1 MMEPRGTFFTVE
13 SRMFISWYVFFFSSR
28 CLIVEDNIQL
38 DKYYA
43 SLLGATSS
51 KWNDVSFSDSEGH
64 GEGVDDAQ
72 NQPSLAIAE
81 EKDIEK
87 IVTDLAKEIDET
99 RISKFNISRTFLWE
113 GTRRALSRKSFSS
126 ANKVSVKFTDD
137 NGISEGAVD
146 LGGPMREFFTL
157 ILDHLHTSHVCA
169 I

>member
-1 MMEPRGTFFTVE
+1 M
-13 SRMFISWYVFFFSSR
+13 
-28 CLIVEDNIQL
+28 
-38 DKYYA
+38 
-43 SLLGATSS
+43 
-51 KWNDVSFSDSEGH
+51 FSDSEGH

-81 EKDIEK
+81 EKDIEE
-87 IVTDLAKEIDET
+87 IVRDLAKEINET
-99 RISKFNISRTFLWE
+99 CISKFNISRTFLWE
-113 GTRRALSRKSFSS
+113 GTRQALSRKSFPP